1 MSVVC
6 INTNLSSFR
15 KLAKE
20 MNVSTQTLHDA
31 LSIWWNVKEQQTEPT
46 QEDLWA
52 IISPK
57 EVVVPN
63 QAVMEQCNVGNIANL
78 INLIKNVV
86 KDNKGVTVEKLQE
99 ELGIPITAEEL
110 QQAVP
115 TLITWKDSNNVVHIN
130 VGDPSFASRREMTT
144 RQGKQSILNIFGA
157 DLFSINEQINLTQAI
172 KGLSKNQNITPI
184 IELLQFLNKKMPTIT
199 IQLQD
204 KVIDSQGIERDG
216 LYNANTNTILISR
229 NPSKPVGQVLA
240 HEILHSLFLDKLN
253 TNPEIKQQLE
263 TIIAEA
269 KSVLG
274 ETDLYGLT
282 SVEEFL
288 SEIFTE
294 GKLIKALSNIEGI
307 NNKKASNAL
316 LNKIRDWFNKCLNLI
331 FKEKPSLLDNALY
344 YIEQLMSSNT
354 EYYTKEQFESV
365 QKTLYKR
372 ILTINSDRLSQDAS
386 WVSDQ
391 LQQLKEEFPDFITNS
406 NLDYFVV
413 KQGVY
418 YQIVDIRNKKHL
430 LQNRKTVNFNVIKQS
445 HVGEFASQQNESVI
459 EKPEI
464 TEPNI
469 PKTNI
474 QGEEVDQQITITH
487 IDKFIPEYGNIYK
500 VDVENLVNELTLLDE
515 LKLNSNINL
524 KDLILLPE
532 ITESN
537 IPLIAKLCASPYF
550 NKSKQGVKTI
560 ELTDEALQKVA
571 KKHSRILKY
580 KYDKETDKIT
590 ITVPKSFIVGYT
602 QEEIDM
608 YYNHEALMNIQGIS
622 PIKLKSFAKATMFQA
637 SDYVTRI
644 LEQDP
649 DVIEELNITEEEL
662 KKCTSRIDVLN
673 TISLGRILNH
683 IKEQFFDNHSGD
695 LIEVCQAISN
705 NWNAFTELGFL
716 ELMQLEKIALN
727 QREVFQ
733 ESNIALDI
741 FDTANEQEIQEIFGS
756 SVETWQIGFRQMSVF
771 SGLSQMI
778 KQRLHT
784 LMESKLDQDGD
795 LVPVLNELGMFTA
808 VDATMATA
816 SILKWTRYSTSLEQ
830 MIDKLKQHQKEALW
844 LQPLIQELEET
855 DDEQF
860 KASFFTN
867 FCKYFQPYVINF
879 VDKDGVAKSKAINE
893 NEYADTV
900 IQNLITAFKQN
911 RNNLFITS
919 KPEGIYKVGI
929 DKLYNAIN
937 ATTLQNIDIDK
948 VINWLQIGFNIP
960 FTGKKEALLT
970 LLQEGH
976 NWDNFKTHMLAIIK
990 NAQGAKKPKE
1000 YNPLNSSNLSD
1011 YKGILS
1017 VLEQVVPTNIES
1029 VSYSDGKLHYS
1040 YVIPSYLNILCGK
1053 ISGHLQ
1059 GLYTDAKDENERYQM
1074 FLQDEFGQYSWFKN
1088 RKTGKWLNN
1097 WLQRLATDSKARE
1110 TFKHI
1115 AVLTKD
1121 KISYVDKNSAQYA
1134 ASLIF
1139 QYFANGINSNK
1150 AYFRLAMMSNKPS
1163 EEYIQFFK
1171 TQVEE
1176 IPSILANTVFLQ
1188 ELERILGCKERANTI
1203 LNPNSPNYHPECG
1216 IKAFDKN
1223 GQTFQFL
1230 EYLSVFLDTKQY
1242 NQTYDTL
1249 LEDIKP
1255 IYQSLKLTLDK
1266 YFSGKPLTDEENLQM
1281 IKDVEKVIKYNM
1293 ELKLNNYMQSL
1304 IQNGLLV
1311 AENSKYKIT
1320 DPALQKMDIFQT
1332 SDQIE
1337 KYLKEYFYNDVFATM
1352 QILQLT
1358 VTDKAFYKDDDDL
1371 QKRLAQ
1377 LHAPVMRGY
1386 IQVKDFSTG
1395 ERVSDGTYRS
1405 IILKDDVIKADIL
1418 TNLHQARTLILS
1430 QITDPV
1436 IKQKTEMFLKDAI
1449 SAFEEVNFADAQ
1461 SFQTPTALRKKL
1473 HMFGKWTQEMED
1485 AYNRIM
1491 SGAPYGEVD
1500 VNVLWQPLKP
1510 FVYGMKQQ
1518 NSYSSMGTIRSG
1530 VQFKNSEYTLV
1541 LADAILRMANM
1552 PNKLQAIYDVL
1563 EATHH
1568 TKNADNTINMMER
1581 TTNGIDS
1588 CQFESTFKA
1597 GLTGIIDITDKGI
1610 SKYIQ
1615 KNSDKIEQIKQQ
1627 LLESNPWLANN
1638 EMLLDSYLKT
1648 EVVKHILQDAIY
1660 NASDKTESGYNTDY
1674 VQELSFDCYG
1684 LQQEV
1689 PSHFRHEQ
1697 QMGSQ
1702 MRALIIADTPNI
1714 NPVTGKDNYVVID
1727 GKRITVKDA
1736 KEKYMS
1742 AIVNNINL
1750 SRQEIEEELNLT
1762 SNNQQ
1767 LKDLALSR
1775 LLRKT
1780 ILEDG
1785 RYGADALWGVTINP
1799 ETGTFNR
1806 PLSDPT
1812 QLDMIEKMLNS
1823 IVKNRIHKQ
1832 KIAGGPCV
1840 QVTNFGTSDELH
1852 IRYKTVDIL
1861 NEDGSIKEI
1870 GKLLFTE
1877 QEFNALKG
1885 LKRVNRENAEKVI
1898 SQRVARH
1905 LDEYVWDNTIT
1916 TYKQYVEKYQ
1926 NSPAYYE
1933 CYAPIYA
1940 EWLRDKQFLD
1950 KNGNINVDK
1959 VVEAN
1964 PKALQMIGY
1973 RIPTEAKYSM
1983 CPIKI
1988 VGFLPVTAGEG
1999 IMLPKELTTLS
2010 GSDFDVDKM
2019 YIMRYDFDV
2028 RHENGK
2034 LVLKT
2039 PNSQKTKN
2047 DNYLIDTAFGFLTNP
2062 LTEQEQFT
2070 PGGFEDVKRYAY
2082 LIAAYQTS
2090 QKSWDE
2096 LQQLDTDSL
2105 KKLAK
2110 TNENLIYPQTQIA
2123 YHKQN
2128 MVAAKLIGVFAVANV
2143 SHAFMALGEGAA
2155 EINCKFYD
2163 KVITINNHQFGYVGI
2178 NKKGKPEVMRSFNID
2193 PIYGYSG
2200 ERVSRILAQ
2209 LLAASV
2215 DAVKDP
2221 VLNLLNINL
2230 KSVNLAVTLARMG
2243 FDIQTISLFMNQP
2256 SIKNV
2261 IEQAILNDSDLSVEI
2276 EKEINRLQN
2285 ITSPN
2290 DFKIAQSQEGVIF
2303 DNEDWLQSLKNED
2316 DLTAV
2321 KNLTLAAQ
2329 LLNYSRVFSAITG
2342 VTKQNSISSAVG
2354 PTNLDNIDARIAAQ
2368 KLDNYLEKER
2378 ISPKTYSLAWNAISS
2393 ALYYTQHALV
2403 NSLINGQTFITATNN
2418 FIDKYIELLNTVTN
2432 DKLTDKLK
2440 QKFITAYTGSAIVPN
2455 WNQIEF
2461 ISSNPEYSNN
2471 PLKAMVLN
2479 YPAEFINKKSI
2490 EYLKQH
2496 PENKVVKMLMEMS
2509 NVENLDINLPLD
2521 NPSLMDE
2528 LQVHCTEIMTNN
2540 PQLAKE
2546 LILYTYARGGWGF
2559 NVKFPLSKLF
2569 TTEVLKEVDGY
2580 FDQLRDVSEV
2590 SVSNDFMMQFKL
2602 NNHISDVKIYLTS
2615 GIKSTVTYIDDMGR
2629 EKYTLHYAGEQIPL
2643 EYDKIYQIVTDTETY
2658 LIRLNNEHE
2667 KRTEQYATG
2676 VVKDIEYKQI
2686 PAIVEEIFFL
2696 GDGNDVFEYGEYV
2709 DPTQPI
2715 KQSKSIE
2722 NTETKQDSTSKPVST
2737 VENSFSTNPMFDNAI
2752 TALQSLLSEN
2762 VNEILNSAQVLN
2774 SLSAEQIEQMQSM
2787 ISNPIERQPTLSL
2800 AIQILNAFVEY
2811 KIPLSKQILKE
2822 FQIKKDLLNLC

>member
-6 INTNLSSFR
+6 INTKLSSFR
-15 KLAKE
+15 NLAKE

-31 LSIWWNVKEQQTEPT
+31 LSIWWNVKEQKTEPT
-46 QEDLWA
+46 QEDLWT

-63 QAVMEQCNVGNIANL
+63 QAVMEQCKVGNIANL
-78 INLIKNVV
+78 INMIKNVV
-86 KDNKGVTVEKLQE
+86 GDSQGVTIEKLQE
-99 ELGIPITAEEL
+99 EFGTPITIEEL

-115 TLITWKDSNNVVHIN
+115 TLITWKDGNNITHIN
-130 VGDPSFASRREMTT
+130 VGNPKIIQKPNVTYYNKTKEIFDIIEKIDWVEIIDHKQPIEHGFVYKEHERYYITLGDIYKNDVNFY
-144 RQGKQSILNIFGA
+144 GKEL
-157 DLFSINEQINLTQAI
+157 ER
-172 KGLSKNQNITPI
+172 NITP
-184 IELLQFLNKKMPTIT
+184 LLQ
-199 IQLQD
+199 
-204 KVIDSQGIERDG
+204 
-216 LYNANTNTILISR
+216 
-229 NPSKPVGQVLA
+229 A
-240 HEILHSLFLDKLN
+240 HVDNS
-253 TNPEIKQQLE
+253 
-263 TIIAEA
+263 
-269 KSVLG
+269 
-274 ETDLYGLT
+274 
-282 SVEEFL
+282 
-288 SEIFTE
+288 
-294 GKLIKALSNIEGI
+294 LIKAG
-307 NNKKASNAL
+307 
-316 LNKIRDWFNKCLNLI
+316 LN
-331 FKEKPSLLDNALY
+331 P
-344 YIEQLMSSNT
+344 
-354 EYYTKEQFESV
+354 
-365 QKTLYKR
+365 
-372 ILTINSDRLSQDAS
+372 
-386 WVSDQ
+386 
-391 LQQLKEEFPDFITNS
+391 
-406 NLDYFVV
+406 
-413 KQGVY
+413 
-418 YQIVDIRNKKHL
+418 
-430 LQNRKTVNFNVIKQS
+430 NVIKI
-445 HVGEFASQQNESVI
+445 HITETGEVELQLADKISKNKKQLISTKSIETVLSFLEAKIPGLTHKVLAKDSIILKRLHIDPSANAFFHNGVVYLIEERFNEDIAIEECLHPLVNAIALQNTELYEQLVKIAKTDFPTLYEEIKRSYKKEDVDKELVTQALSRYTRTEFEQQKGNRTQWQQLVDKFYNFIKDLFGIINIKNIKPTTTFKELAQIILSEDGYFNI
-459 EKPEI
+459 DLSGTEYNLNSNKPEA
-464 TEPNI
+464 TTTV
-469 PKTNI
+469 PKTTNT
-474 QGEEVDQQITITH
+474 GEEIESQIKI
-487 IDKFIPEYGNIYK
+487 IPINKSIPEYGTIYK
-500 VDVENLVNELTLLDE
+500 VSVENLVNELTLLDE
-515 LKLNSNINL
+515 LKLDGNINL

-532 ITESN
+532 ITEKN

-550 NKSKQGVKTI
+550 NKSKQGVETI
-560 ELTDEALQKVA
+560 ELTDESLQKTA

-580 KYDKETDKIT
+580 KYDKETDKVT
-590 ITVPKSFIVGYT
+590 IIVPKSFIVGYT

-644 LEQDP
+644 LEQYP
-649 DVIEELNITEEEL
+649 DVIDELNLTEEEL

-673 TISLGRILNH
+673 TIGLGRILNH
-683 IKEQFFDNHSGD
+683 IKDQFFDNHSGD
-695 LIEVCQAISN
+695 LIDVCQEISN

-727 QREVFQ
+727 QKEVFQ

-741 FDTANEQEIQEIFGS
+741 FDTADEQEIQEIFGS
-756 SVETWQIGFRQMSVF
+756 SVETWQVGFRQMSVF

-778 KQRLHT
+778 KQRLHS
-784 LMESKLDQDGD
+784 LIQSKLDEDGD
-795 LVPVLNELGMFTA
+795 LVPVLNELGMFEA

-816 SILKWTRYSTSLEQ
+816 SILKWTRYSTSLDQ
-830 MIDKLKQHQKEALW
+830 MIAKLKQHQNEALW
-844 LQPLIQELEET
+844 LKPLIQDLEET

-900 IQNLITAFKQN
+900 LQNLTIAFEQN

-919 KPEGIYKVGI
+919 KPEGIYTAGI

-937 ATTLQNIDIDK
+937 ATTLQNLDIDK
-948 VINWLQIGFNIP
+948 VVNWLQIGFNIL
-960 FTGKKEALLT
+960 FTGEKEALLT

-976 NWDNFKTHMLAIIK
+976 NWDNFKTHMLSILK
-990 NAQGAKKPKE
+990 NAQGTKKPKE

-1017 VLEQVVPTNIES
+1017 ILEQVVPTNIES

-1074 FLQDEFGQYSWFKN
+1074 FLQDEFGQYGWFKN
-1088 RKTGKWLNN
+1088 RKTGKWLNH

-1110 TFKHI
+1110 AFKHI

-1150 AYFRLAMMSNKPS
+1150 AYFRLPMMSNKPS

-1171 TQVEE
+1171 TQIEE

-1188 ELERILGCKERANTI
+1188 ELERILGCRERANTI

-1242 NQTYDTL
+1242 KQVYDTL
-1249 LEDIKP
+1249 TEEIQP
-1255 IYQSLKLTLDK
+1255 VYTSLKTTLDK
-1266 YFSGKPLTDEENLQM
+1266 YFSGKQLTDDETLQM
-1281 IKDVEKVIKYNM
+1281 IKDVEKIIKYNM
-1293 ELKLNNYMQSL
+1293 DIKFNNYLQSL
-1304 IQNGLLV
+1304 VQTGLLEFV
-1311 AENSKYKIT
+1311 NGKYRIT
-1320 DPALQKMDIFQT
+1320 DPALQRMDIFQT

-1386 IQVKDFSTG
+1386 VQVKDFST
-1395 ERVSDGTYRS
+1395 EESVSDGTYRS
-1405 IILKDDVIKADIL
+1405 IILKDDVIKSDIL
-1418 TNLHQARTLILS
+1418 TNLHQARKLILS
-1430 QITDPV
+1430 QISDPV

-1485 AYNRIM
+1485 AYNKIM
-1491 SGAPYGEVD
+1491 SGAPYGEAD

-1568 TKNADNTINMMER
+1568 TKNADNTINMQER

-1597 GLTGIIDITDKGI
+1597 GLTGIIDITEKGI
-1610 SKYIQ
+1610 ATYMS
-1615 KNSDKIEQIKQQ
+1615 KNSDTITEIKKQ
-1627 LLESNPWLANN
+1627 LLELNPWLANN

-1648 EVVKHILQDAIY
+1648 EVVKHILQDTIY
-1660 NASDKTESGYNTDY
+1660 NASDKTQSGYNTDY
-1674 VQELSFDCYG
+1674 VQELPFDCYG

-1714 NPVTGKDNYVVID
+1714 NHVTGKDNYVVID
-1727 GKRITVKDA
+1727 GQRIIVKDA

-1823 IVKNRIHKQ
+1823 IIKNRIHKQ

-1852 IRYKTVDIL
+1852 IRYKAADTF
-1861 NEDGSIKEI
+1861 NEDGSIKEA
-1870 GKLLFTE
+1870 GKILFTE
-1877 QEFNALKG
+1877 QEFNVLKG
-1885 LKRVNRENAEKVI
+1885 LKRINRENAEKVI

-1905 LDEYVWDNTIT
+1905 LDDYVWDDTIS
-1916 TYKQYVEKYQ
+1916 TYEQYVQKYQ
-1926 NSPAYYE
+1926 SSTAYYE

-1950 KNGNINVDK
+1950 KNGNINIDK
-1959 VVEAN
+1959 IAEAN

-1999 IMLPKELTTLS
+1999 VMLPKELTTLS
-2010 GSDFDVDKM
+2010 GSDK
-2019 YIMRYDFDV
+2019 I
-2028 RHENGK
+2028 RHC
-2034 LVLKT
+2034 
-2039 PNSQKTKN
+2039 
-2047 DNYLIDTAFGFLTNP
+2047 F
-2062 LTEQEQFT
+2062 
-2070 PGGFEDVKRYAY
+2070 
-2082 LIAAYQTS
+2082 
-2090 QKSWDE
+2090 
-2096 LQQLDTDSL
+2096 
-2105 KKLAK
+2105 
-2110 TNENLIYPQTQIA
+2110 
-2123 YHKQN
+2123 YH
-2128 MVAAKLIGVFAVANV
+2128 
-2143 SHAFMALGEGAA
+2143 
-2155 EINCKFYD
+2155 Y
-2163 KVITINNHQFGYVGI
+2163 
-2178 NKKGKPEVMRSFNID
+2178 NI
-2193 PIYGYSG
+2193 
-2200 ERVSRILAQ
+2200 
-2209 LLAASV
+2209 
-2215 DAVKDP
+2215 
-2221 VLNLLNINL
+2221 
-2230 KSVNLAVTLARMG
+2230 
-2243 FDIQTISLFMNQP
+2243 
-2256 SIKNV
+2256 
-2261 IEQAILNDSDLSVEI
+2261 
-2276 EKEINRLQN
+2276 
-2285 ITSPN
+2285 
-2290 DFKIAQSQEGVIF
+2290 
-2303 DNEDWLQSLKNED
+2303 
-2316 DLTAV
+2316 
-2321 KNLTLAAQ
+2321 
-2329 LLNYSRVFSAITG
+2329 
-2342 VTKQNSISSAVG
+2342 
-2354 PTNLDNIDARIAAQ
+2354 
-2368 KLDNYLEKER
+2368 
-2378 ISPKTYSLAWNAISS
+2378 
-2393 ALYYTQHALV
+2393 
-2403 NSLINGQTFITATNN
+2403 
-2418 FIDKYIELLNTVTN
+2418 
-2432 DKLTDKLK
+2432 
-2440 QKFITAYTGSAIVPN
+2440 
-2455 WNQIEF
+2455 
-2461 ISSNPEYSNN
+2461 
-2471 PLKAMVLN
+2471 
-2479 YPAEFINKKSI
+2479 KKS
-2490 EYLKQH
+2490 H
-2496 PENKVVKMLMEMS
+2496 
-2509 NVENLDINLPLD
+2509 
-2521 NPSLMDE
+2521 
-2528 LQVHCTEIMTNN
+2528 
-2540 PQLAKE
+2540 
-2546 LILYTYARGGWGF
+2546 
-2559 NVKFPLSKLF
+2559 
-2569 TTEVLKEVDGY
+2569 
-2580 FDQLRDVSEV
+2580 
-2590 SVSNDFMMQFKL
+2590 
-2602 NNHISDVKIYLTS
+2602 
-2615 GIKSTVTYIDDMGR
+2615 
-2629 EKYTLHYAGEQIPL
+2629 
-2643 EYDKIYQIVTDTETY
+2643 
-2658 LIRLNNEHE
+2658 
-2667 KRTEQYATG
+2667 
-2676 VVKDIEYKQI
+2676 
-2686 PAIVEEIFFL
+2686 
-2696 GDGNDVFEYGEYV
+2696 
-2709 DPTQPI
+2709 
-2715 KQSKSIE
+2715 
-2722 NTETKQDSTSKPVST
+2722 
-2737 VENSFSTNPMFDNAI
+2737 
-2752 TALQSLLSEN
+2752 
-2762 VNEILNSAQVLN
+2762 
-2774 SLSAEQIEQMQSM
+2774 
-2787 ISNPIERQPTLSL
+2787 
-2800 AIQILNAFVEY
+2800 
-2811 KIPLSKQILKE
+2811 
-2822 FQIKKDLLNLC
+2822 

>member
-15 KLAKE
+15 KLAQE

-31 LSIWWNVKEQQTEPT
+31 LSIWWNIKEQTKEPT

-57 EVVVPN
+57 EVIVPN
-63 QAVMEQCNVGNIANL
+63 QAVMEQCKVGNIANL

-86 KDNKGVTVEKLQE
+86 KDSKGVTIEKLQE
-99 ELGIPITAEEL
+99 ELGIPITVEEL
-110 QQAVP
+110 QQAIP
-115 TLITWKDSNNVVHIN
+115 TLITWKDGNNIVHIN
-130 VGDPSFASRREMTT
+130 VGDPVSN
-144 RQGKQSILNIFGA
+144 NIYYNKTKELFDIIKKINWSEVLGNGQIEEHGLVYKEHDKYYITLGEQFKLDVNFFGNK
-157 DLFSINEQINLTQAI
+157 LE
-172 KGLSKNQNITPI
+172 KNITPRLQAYI
-184 IELLQFLNKKMPTIT
+184 NFKLIEAGLNPNVVKISITNTGEVELQTADAIYKNQKQLISTKSIETVLSFLEAKIPGLTH
-199 IQLQD
+199 
-204 KVIDSQGIERDG
+204 KVIKNNSP
-216 LYNANTNTILISR
+216 ILRKLNI
-229 NPSKPVGQVLA
+229 NPSANAFFNDGIVYLIEGKFNEDIAIEECLHPLVNAVALDNQELFKQLVETAKTEFPTLYEEIKMSYEKESVDKELVTQALSRYTRKEFEEQKGERTKWEQLVDKFYSFIKDLFGVIRIKNIKPTTTFKELSQIILSEDGYFNINLSGREYNKVLTQSGDIS
-240 HEILHSLFLDKLN
+240 EVRTDDILN
-253 TNPEIKQQLE
+253 TTNV
-263 TIIAEA
+263 TI
-269 KSVLG
+269 
-274 ETDLYGLT
+274 D
-282 SVEEFL
+282 
-288 SEIFTE
+288 
-294 GKLIKALSNIEGI
+294 
-307 NNKKASNAL
+307 
-316 LNKIRDWFNKCLNLI
+316 
-331 FKEKPSLLDNALY
+331 
-344 YIEQLMSSNT
+344 
-354 EYYTKEQFESV
+354 
-365 QKTLYKR
+365 
-372 ILTINSDRLSQDAS
+372 
-386 WVSDQ
+386 
-391 LQQLKEEFPDFITNS
+391 
-406 NLDYFVV
+406 
-413 KQGVY
+413 
-418 YQIVDIRNKKHL
+418 
-430 LQNRKTVNFNVIKQS
+430 
-445 HVGEFASQQNESVI
+445 

-474 QGEEVDQQITITH
+474 QGEEVDQQITITPVG
-487 IDKFIPEYGNIYK
+487 KFIPEYGNVYR
-500 VDVENLVNELTLLDE
+500 VNVENLINELTVLDE
-515 LKLNSNINL
+515 LKLDGTINL
-524 KDLILLPE
+524 KDLILLPD
-532 ITESN
+532 ITEQN

-550 NKSKQGVKTI
+550 NKSKQGVETI
-560 ELTDEALQKVA
+560 ELTDEALQKAA
-571 KKHSRILKY
+571 KRHSKILKY
-580 KYDKETDKIT
+580 KKDKETGKVT

-608 YYNHEALMNIQGIS
+608 YYNHEALMNISSIS

-649 DVIEELNITEEEL
+649 DVIDELNLTEEEL

-673 TISLGRILNH
+673 TIGLGRILNH

-695 LIEVCQAISN
+695 LIDACQEISN
-705 NWNAFTELGFL
+705 NWNAFVELGFL

-727 QREVFQ
+727 QQEVFQ

-741 FDTANEQEIQEIFGS
+741 FDTADEQEIQEIFGS
-756 SVETWQIGFRQMSVF
+756 SVETWQVGFRQMSVF

-778 KQRLHT
+778 KQRLHS
-784 LMESKLDQDGD
+784 LIQSKLDEDGD
-795 LVPVLNELGMFTA
+795 LVPVLNELGMFEA

-816 SILKWTRYSTSLEQ
+816 SILKWTRYSTSLDQ
-830 MIDKLKQHQKEALW
+830 MIEKLKQHQNEALW
-844 LQPLIQELEET
+844 LKPLIQDLEET

-867 FCKYFQPYVINF
+867 FCKYFQSYVINF

-900 IQNLITAFKQN
+900 IQNLTIAFEQN
-911 RNNLFITS
+911 RSNLFITS
-919 KPEGIYKVGI
+919 KPEGIYTAGI

-937 ATTLQNIDIDK
+937 ATTLQTLDIDK
-948 VINWLQIGFNIP
+948 VVNWLQIGFNIP
-960 FTGKKEALLT
+960 FTGEKETLLT
-970 LLQEGH
+970 LLNEGH
-976 NWDNFKTHMLAIIK
+976 NWDNFKTHMLSILK
-990 NAQGAKKPKE
+990 NAQSAKKPKE

-1017 VLEQVVPTNIES
+1017 ILEQVVPTNIES

-1059 GLYTDAKDENERYQM
+1059 GLYTDAQNENERYQK
-1074 FLQDEFGQYSWFKN
+1074 FLQDEFGQYAWFKN
-1088 RKTGKWLNN
+1088 RKTGKWLNH

-1150 AYFRLAMMSNKPS
+1150 AYFRLPMMSNKPS

-1230 EYLSVFLDTKQY
+1230 EYLSVFLDSKQY
-1242 NQTYDTL
+1242 KQVYDTL
-1249 LEDIKP
+1249 SEDIKP
-1255 IYQSLKLTLDK
+1255 IYDSLKTSLDR
-1266 YFSGKPLTDEENLQM
+1266 YFSGKQLTDDETLQM

-1293 ELKLNNYMQSL
+1293 DIKLNNYMQSL
-1304 IQNGLLV
+1304 VQTGLLV
-1311 AENSKYKIT
+1311 VDNGKYRIT

-1386 IQVKDFSTG
+1386 VQVKDFSTG
-1395 ERVSDGTYRS
+1395 ESVSDGTYRS
-1405 IILKDDVIKADIL
+1405 IILKDDVIKSDIL
-1418 TNLHQARTLILS
+1418 TNLHQARKLILS
-1430 QITDPV
+1430 QISDPV

-1485 AYNRIM
+1485 AYNKIM
-1491 SGAPYGEVD
+1491 SGEPYGEAD

-1530 VQFKNSEYTLV
+1530 VQFKNSEYTLI

-1568 TKNADNTINMMER
+1568 TKNADNTINMQER

-1597 GLTGIIDITDKGI
+1597 GLTGIIDITEKGI
-1610 SKYIQ
+1610 AKYI
-1615 KNSDKIEQIKQQ
+1615 DKKSEKVEEIKKQ
-1627 LLESNPWLANN
+1627 LLASNPWLANN

-1648 EVVKHILQDAIY
+1648 EIVKHILQDAIY
-1660 NASDKTESGYNTDY
+1660 NASDKTQSGYNKDY
-1674 VQELSFDCYG
+1674 VQELPFDCYG

-1702 MRALIIADTPNI
+1702 MRALIIADTPNL
-1714 NPVTGKDNYVVID
+1714 NPVTGEENYVVID
-1727 GKRITVKDA
+1727 GKRIFVEEA
-1736 KEKYMS
+1736 KTKYM
-1742 AIVNNINL
+1742 ATIVNNINI

-1762 SNNQQ
+1762 SKNQQ

-1852 IRYKTVDIL
+1852 IRYKTADTF
-1861 NEDGSIKEI
+1861 NEDGSIAEA

-1885 LKRVNRENAEKVI
+1885 LTRINRENAEKVI

-1905 LDEYVWDNTIT
+1905 LDDYVWDDKIQ
-1916 TYKQYVEKYQ
+1916 TYKQYVETFQ
-1926 NSPAYYE
+1926 HSPAYYE

-1940 EWLRDKQFLD
+1940 DWLRDKQFLD
-1950 KNGNINVDK
+1950 KNGNINIDK
-1959 VVEAN
+1959 VAQAN

-2010 GSDFDVDKM
+2010 GSDKM
-2019 YIMRYDFDV
+2019 
-2028 RHENGK
+2028 RHCFYHYNI
-2034 LVLKT
+2034 
-2039 PNSQKTKN
+2039 KN
-2047 DNYLIDTAFGFLTNP
+2047 
-2062 LTEQEQFT
+2062 
-2070 PGGFEDVKRYAY
+2070 
-2082 LIAAYQTS
+2082 
-2090 QKSWDE
+2090 
-2096 LQQLDTDSL
+2096 
-2105 KKLAK
+2105 
-2110 TNENLIYPQTQIA
+2110 
-2123 YHKQN
+2123 H
-2128 MVAAKLIGVFAVANV
+2128 
-2143 SHAFMALGEGAA
+2143 
-2155 EINCKFYD
+2155 INC
-2163 KVITINNHQFGYVGI
+2163 
-2178 NKKGKPEVMRSFNID
+2178 
-2193 PIYGYSG
+2193 
-2200 ERVSRILAQ
+2200 
-2209 LLAASV
+2209 
-2215 DAVKDP
+2215 
-2221 VLNLLNINL
+2221 
-2230 KSVNLAVTLARMG
+2230 
-2243 FDIQTISLFMNQP
+2243 
-2256 SIKNV
+2256 
-2261 IEQAILNDSDLSVEI
+2261 
-2276 EKEINRLQN
+2276 
-2285 ITSPN
+2285 
-2290 DFKIAQSQEGVIF
+2290 
-2303 DNEDWLQSLKNED
+2303 W
-2316 DLTAV
+2316 
-2321 KNLTLAAQ
+2321 
-2329 LLNYSRVFSAITG
+2329 
-2342 VTKQNSISSAVG
+2342 
-2354 PTNLDNIDARIAAQ
+2354 
-2368 KLDNYLEKER
+2368 KL
-2378 ISPKTYSLAWNAISS
+2378 
-2393 ALYYTQHALV
+2393 
-2403 NSLINGQTFITATNN
+2403 
-2418 FIDKYIELLNTVTN
+2418 
-2432 DKLTDKLK
+2432 
-2440 QKFITAYTGSAIVPN
+2440 
-2455 WNQIEF
+2455 
-2461 ISSNPEYSNN
+2461 
-2471 PLKAMVLN
+2471 
-2479 YPAEFINKKSI
+2479 
-2490 EYLKQH
+2490 
-2496 PENKVVKMLMEMS
+2496 
-2509 NVENLDINLPLD
+2509 
-2521 NPSLMDE
+2521 
-2528 LQVHCTEIMTNN
+2528 
-2540 PQLAKE
+2540 
-2546 LILYTYARGGWGF
+2546 
-2559 NVKFPLSKLF
+2559 
-2569 TTEVLKEVDGY
+2569 
-2580 FDQLRDVSEV
+2580 
-2590 SVSNDFMMQFKL
+2590 
-2602 NNHISDVKIYLTS
+2602 
-2615 GIKSTVTYIDDMGR
+2615 
-2629 EKYTLHYAGEQIPL
+2629 
-2643 EYDKIYQIVTDTETY
+2643 
-2658 LIRLNNEHE
+2658 
-2667 KRTEQYATG
+2667 
-2676 VVKDIEYKQI
+2676 
-2686 PAIVEEIFFL
+2686 
-2696 GDGNDVFEYGEYV
+2696 
-2709 DPTQPI
+2709 
-2715 KQSKSIE
+2715 
-2722 NTETKQDSTSKPVST
+2722 
-2737 VENSFSTNPMFDNAI
+2737 
-2752 TALQSLLSEN
+2752 
-2762 VNEILNSAQVLN
+2762 
-2774 SLSAEQIEQMQSM
+2774 
-2787 ISNPIERQPTLSL
+2787 
-2800 AIQILNAFVEY
+2800 
-2811 KIPLSKQILKE
+2811 
-2822 FQIKKDLLNLC
+2822 

>member
-15 KLAKE
+15 KLAQE

-31 LSIWWNVKEQQTEPT
+31 LSIWWNIKEQTKEPT

-57 EVVVPN
+57 EVIVPN
-63 QAVMEQCNVGNIANL
+63 QAIMEQCELGDISNL
-78 INLIKNVV
+78 IHIIRNIIGDSKS
-86 KDNKGVTVEKLQE
+86 VTIEKLQE
-99 ELGIPITAEEL
+99 ELAVPITVEEL
-110 QQAVP
+110 QQAIP
-115 TLITWKDSNNVVHIN
+115 TLITWKDGNNVVHIN
-130 VGDPSFASRREMTT
+130 VGDPILASRRETT
-144 RQGKQSILNIFGA
+144 IRQGKQSVSNIFGV
-157 DLFSINEQINLTQAI
+157 DLFSINEQINLSQAI

-184 IELLQFLNKKMPTIT
+184 VELLKFLNKKIPNIT

-204 KVIDSQGIERDG
+204 KVVDSQGIERDG

-229 NPSKPVGQVLA
+229 NTSKPAGQVLV
-240 HEILHSLFLDKLN
+240 HEILHPLFLDKLN

-263 TIIAEA
+263 DIITEA
-269 KSVLG
+269 KRVLG
-274 ETDLYGLT
+274 NTELYGLT

-294 GKLIKALSNIEGI
+294 GKLIKTLSNIEGI
-307 NNKKASNAL
+307 NDKKASSTL
-316 LNKIRDWFNKCLNLI
+316 LNKIREWFNKCLNLI

-344 YIEQLMSSNT
+344 YIEQLIASNT
-354 EYYTKEQFESV
+354 EYYTQEQFEQIQSNL
-365 QKTLYKR
+365 QKR
-372 ILTINSDRLSQDAS
+372 IININSDRLSQDAS
-386 WVSDQ
+386 WISYQ
-391 LQQLKEEFPDFITNS
+391 LQMLKEEFPNFITDS
-406 NLDYFVV
+406 NLDYFIVQ
-413 KQGVY
+413 QGKY
-418 YQIVDIRNKKHL
+418 YQIVDVRNKKYL
-430 LQNRKTVNFNVIKQS
+430 FSNRKTVNSNVIKQL

-474 QGEEVDQQITITH
+474 QGEEIDQQITITPVG
-487 IDKFIPEYGNIYK
+487 KFIPGYGNIYR
-500 VDVENLVNELTLLDE
+500 VNVENLINELTLLDE
-515 LKLNSNINL
+515 LKLDGTINL
-524 KDLILLPE
+524 KDLILLPD
-532 ITESN
+532 ITEKN

-550 NKSKQGVKTI
+550 NKSKQGVETI
-560 ELTDEALQKVA
+560 ELTDEALQKAA
-571 KKHSRILKY
+571 KRHSKVLKY
-580 KYDKETDKIT
+580 KKDKETGKVT

-608 YYNHEALMNIQGIS
+608 YYNHEALMNISSIS

-649 DVIEELNITEEEL
+649 DVINELNLTEDEL
-662 KKCTSRIDVLN
+662 KKCTSRIDILN
-673 TISLGRILNH
+673 TIGLGRILNH

-695 LIEVCQAISN
+695 LIDACKEISN
-705 NWNAFTELGFL
+705 NWNAFVELGFL

-727 QREVFQ
+727 QQEVFQ

-741 FDTANEQEIQEIFGS
+741 FDTADEQEIQEIFGS
-756 SVETWQIGFRQMSVF
+756 SVETWQVGFRQMSVF

-778 KQRLHT
+778 KQRLHS
-784 LMESKLDQDGD
+784 LIQSKLDEDGD
-795 LVPVLNELGMFTA
+795 LVPVLNELGMFEA

-816 SILKWTRYSTSLEQ
+816 SILKWTRYSTSLDQ
-830 MIDKLKQHQKEALW
+830 MIEKLKQHQNEALW
-844 LQPLIQELEET
+844 LKPLIQDLEET

-867 FCKYFQPYVINF
+867 FCKYFQSYVINF

-900 IQNLITAFKQN
+900 IQNLTIAFEQN
-911 RNNLFITS
+911 RSNLFITS
-919 KPEGIYKVGI
+919 KPEGIYTAGI
-929 DKLYNAIN
+929 DQLYNAIN
-937 ATTLQNIDIDK
+937 ATTLQTLDIDK
-948 VINWLQIGFNIP
+948 VVNWLQIGFNIP
-960 FTGKKEALLT
+960 FTGEKQALLT
-970 LLQEGH
+970 LLKEGR
-976 NWDNFKTHMLAIIK
+976 NWDNFKTHALSILK

-1000 YNPLNSSNLSD
+1000 YNPLNNSNLSD

-1017 VLEQVVPTNIES
+1017 ILEQVVPTNIES

-1053 ISGHLQ
+1053 LGGHLQ
-1059 GLYTDAKDENERYQM
+1059 GLYTDAKNENERYQM
-1074 FLQDEFGQYSWFKN
+1074 FLQDEFGQYGWFKN
-1088 RKTGKWLNN
+1088 RKTGKWLNH

-1150 AYFRLAMMSNKPS
+1150 AYFRLPMMSNKPS

-1230 EYLSVFLDTKQY
+1230 EYLSVFLDSKQY
-1242 NQTYDTL
+1242 KQTYGTL
-1249 LEDIKP
+1249 SEDIKP
-1255 IYQSLKLTLDK
+1255 IYDSLKASLDR
-1266 YFSGKPLTDEENLQM
+1266 YFSGKQLTDNETLQM

-1293 ELKLNNYMQSL
+1293 DIKLNNYMQSL
-1304 IQNGLLV
+1304 VQTGLLV
-1311 AENSKYKIT
+1311 VDNGKYRIT
-1320 DPALQKMDIFQT
+1320 DPALQRMDIFQT

-1386 IQVKDFSTG
+1386 VQVKDFSTG
-1395 ERVSDGTYRS
+1395 ESVSDGTYRS
-1405 IILKDDVIKADIL
+1405 IILKDDVIKSDIL
-1418 TNLHQARTLILS
+1418 TNLHQARKLILS
-1430 QITDPV
+1430 QISDPV

-1485 AYNRIM
+1485 AYNKIM
-1491 SGAPYGEVD
+1491 SGAPYGEAD

-1530 VQFKNSEYTLV
+1530 VQFKNSEYTLI

-1568 TKNADNTINMMER
+1568 TKNADNTINMQER

-1597 GLTGIIDITDKGI
+1597 GLTGIIDITEEGVA
-1610 SKYIQ
+1610 KYIN
-1615 KNSDKIEQIKQQ
+1615 KNSDKVKEIKNQ
-1627 LLESNPWLANN
+1627 LLELNPWLANN

-1660 NASDKTESGYNTDY
+1660 NASDKTQSGYNTDY
-1674 VQELSFDCYG
+1674 VQELPFDCYG

-1702 MRALIIADTPNI
+1702 MRALIIADTPNL
-1714 NPVTGKDNYVVID
+1714 NPVTGEENYVVID
-1727 GKRITVKDA
+1727 GKRISVEEA
-1736 KEKYMS
+1736 KTKYMS
-1742 AIVNNINL
+1742 AIVNNINI
-1750 SRQEIEEELNLT
+1750 SRQEIEDELNLT
-1762 SNNQQ
+1762 SKNQQ

-1852 IRYKTVDIL
+1852 IRYKTADTF
-1861 NEDGSIKEI
+1861 NEDGSIAET

-1885 LKRVNRENAEKVI
+1885 LKKINRENAEKVI

-1905 LDEYVWDNTIT
+1905 LDDYVWDDKIQ
-1916 TYKQYVEKYQ
+1916 TYTQYVETFQ
-1926 NSPAYYE
+1926 HSPAYYE

-1940 EWLRDKQFLD
+1940 DWLRDKQFLD

-1959 VVEAN
+1959 VAEAN

-2034 LVLKT
+2034 LVLKN
-2039 PNSQKTKN
+2039 PSSQKAQN

-2082 LIAAYQTS
+2082 LIAAYQNS
-2090 QKSWDE
+2090 NKPWNE
-2096 LQQLDTDSL
+2096 LQSMKTEDL

-2110 TNENLIYPQTQIA
+2110 TNENLIYPQTQVA

-2143 SHAFMALGEGAA
+2143 SHAFIALGEGKA

-2163 KVITINNHQFGYVGI
+2163 KVVAINNHQFGYVGV
-2178 NKKGKPEVMRSFNID
+2178 NKKGKPEVMGSFNID
-2193 PIYGYSG
+2193 AIYGYSG
-2200 ERVSRILAQ
+2200 ERISRILAQ
-2209 LLAASV
+2209 FLAASV

-2230 KSVNLAVTLARMG
+2230 KSVNLAVTLARIG

-2256 SIKNV
+2256 SIKRV
-2261 IEQAILNDSDLSVEI
+2261 IDTAILNDSDLSLEI
-2276 EKEINRLQN
+2276 EKELNRLQN

-2290 DFKIAQSQEGVIF
+2290 DFKIAQSQEGMIF
-2303 DNEDWLQSLKNED
+2303 DNEDWLTSLKNED

-2354 PTNLDNIDARIAAQ
+2354 PTNLDNIDARIAAE
-2368 KLDNYLEKER
+2368 KLARCLVKER
-2378 ISPKTYSLAWNAISS
+2378 ISQETYDLAWNAISS
-2393 ALYYTQHALV
+2393 ALYYTQHGLV
-2403 NSLINGQTFITATNN
+2403 DSLINSQTFITATNG
-2418 FIDKYIELLNTVTN
+2418 FIANYIHLVNTVSS

-2461 ISSNPEYSNN
+2461 ITQNEEYVNN
-2471 PLKAMVLN
+2471 PLKAMIIN
-2479 YPAEFINKKSI
+2479 YPAEFVNKKGV
-2490 EYLKQH
+2490 EYLKEH
-2496 PENKVVKMLMEMS
+2496 PENQVIKMLMEMS
-2509 NVENLDINLPLD
+2509 NVEKLDIKLPLD
-2521 NPSLMDE
+2521 NPTLMDE
-2528 LQVHCTEIMTNN
+2528 LQVHFAEIMKND

-2546 LILYTYARGGWGF
+2546 LILYTYARSGWGF

-2569 TTEVLKEVDGY
+2569 TTEVLQEVDGY

-2590 SVSNDFMMQFKL
+2590 NVSDDFIIQFKL
-2602 NNHISDVKIYLTS
+2602 NNHIVDDTIHLNTGITASVQFEIYKNRPHWYLSTGVDNIEIYPNEIYKIITDLEQYLICIDIS
-2615 GIKSTVTYIDDMGR
+2615 NGFYRKST
-2629 EKYTLHYAGEQIPL
+2629 
-2643 EYDKIYQIVTDTETY
+2643 
-2658 LIRLNNEHE
+2658 
-2667 KRTEQYATG
+2667 G
-2676 VVKDIEYKQI
+2676 VIKDIKYDAGGTIQEL
-2686 PAIVEEIFFL
+2686 FFL
-2696 GDGNDVFEYGEYV
+2696 GDGNDIFEYGEYV
-2709 DPTQPI
+2709 DLTKPI
-2715 KQSKSIE
+2715 KQNILVE
-2722 NTETKQDSTSKPVST
+2722 NTETKQGTISKPT
-2737 VENSFSTNPMFDNAI
+2737 TTAENSFSANPMFDNAI
-2752 TALQSLLSEN
+2752 IALQSLLSED

-2774 SLSAEQIEQMQSM
+2774 SLSAEQIELMQSV
-2787 ISNPIERQPTLSL
+2787 ISNPNEKQPTVQL
-2800 AIQILNAFVEY
+2800 AIQILNAFVEH
-2811 KIPLSKQILKE
+2811 KIPLSRQILKE
-2822 FQIKKDLLNLC
+2822 FQTKKDLLNLC

>member
-15 KLAKE
+15 KLAQE

-31 LSIWWNVKEQQTEPT
+31 LSIWWNIKEQKTEPT

-63 QAVMEQCNVGNIANL
+63 QTVLEQCKIGNIANL
-78 INLIKNVV
+78 INMIKNIVR
-86 KDNKGVTVEKLQE
+86 DSKGVTIEKLQE
-99 ELGIPITAEEL
+99 EFGTPITVEEV

-115 TLITWKDSNNVVHIN
+115 TLITWKDGDNVTHIN
-130 VGDPSFASRREMTT
+130 VGNPVLSYEAELQYILDTAPRNEQGQLLAPNGKVSKLTEQQYAQVRTKAFIEWFGDWINDPKNASKVVDGNVEPLVVYHNARTFYTDFQNKIDRNG
-144 RQGKQSILNIFGA
+144 RLYFSPFKDKWSDRGDVIHAVFLNIKNPKEGNVEINNWYTPKNNEDGLILEANNVIEEYIIFNPNQIKSATDNVGT
-157 DLFSINEQINLTQAI
+157 FSTTDNNIYNHRSNLSKAIKLIENTKIQAI
-172 KGLSKNQNITPI
+172 KAKDTNALKKLVYTTNQQLAALVSPNIQVAGGYYGLRKNKTQKLQLLDTLIDLEQPAQAEELNELFNLLSEKFNRKFNIKKVPLSEI
-184 IELLQFLNKKMPTIT
+184 KSRRGDNVSCFIEQVGNEYIVWVAKNHYPSYTMLAEEMLHPLIYEIQKRNYQLFKQFLDECLNTKDKTMKVLVDSIIRAYEKEDKDT
-199 IQLQD
+199 QD
-204 KVIDSQGIERDG
+204 NEIV
-216 LYNANTNTILISR
+216 T
-229 NPSKPVGQVLA
+229 QVLA
-240 HEILHSLFLDKLN
+240 YKLKN
-253 TNPEIKQQLE
+253 IQQE
-263 TIIAEA
+263 QSSTFKKII
-269 KSVLG
+269 
-274 ETDLYGLT
+274 
-282 SVEEFL
+282 
-288 SEIFTE
+288 
-294 GKLIKALSNIEGI
+294 SNIVQW
-307 NNKKASNAL
+307 
-316 LNKIRDWFNKCLNLI
+316 LNKIGIFNGTRKNFNLHTFAYCLKFENIKFELTQELKQSGYNHI
-331 FKEKPSLLDNALY
+331 INQS
-344 YIEQLMSSNT
+344 IEQT
-354 EYYTKEQFESV
+354 
-365 QKTLYKR
+365 
-372 ILTINSDRLSQDAS
+372 D
-386 WVSDQ
+386 
-391 LQQLKEEFPDFITNS
+391 
-406 NLDYFVV
+406 
-413 KQGVY
+413 
-418 YQIVDIRNKKHL
+418 
-430 LQNRKTVNFNVIKQS
+430 
-445 HVGEFASQQNESVI
+445 
-459 EKPEI
+459 KPEA
-464 TEPNI
+464 TTTV
-469 PKTNI
+469 PKTTNT
-474 QGEEVDQQITITH
+474 GEEIEAQIKITLLN
-487 IDKFIPEYGNIYK
+487 KFIPEYGNVYR
-500 VDVENLVNELTLLDE
+500 VNVENLVNELTLLDE
-515 LKLNSNINL
+515 LKLDSNIHL
-524 KDLILLPE
+524 KDLILLPD
-532 ITESN
+532 ITEQN

-550 NKSKQGVKTI
+550 NKSKQGVETI
-560 ELTDEALQKVA
+560 ELTDETLQKIA

-580 KYDKETDKIT
+580 KYDKETNKVT

-608 YYNHEALMNIQGIS
+608 YYNHEALMKISSIS

-649 DVIEELNITEEEL
+649 DVIDELNLTEEEL

-673 TISLGRILNH
+673 TIGLGRILNH
-683 IKEQFFDNHSGD
+683 IKVQFFDNHVGN
-695 LIEVCQAISN
+695 LIDACQEISN

-727 QREVFQ
+727 QQEVFQ

-741 FDTANEQEIQEIFGS
+741 FDTADEQEIQEIFGS
-756 SVETWQIGFRQMSVF
+756 SVETWQVGFRQMSVF

-778 KQRLHT
+778 KQRLHS
-784 LMESKLDQDGD
+784 LIQSKLDEDGD
-795 LVPVLNELGMFTA
+795 LVPILNELGMFET

-816 SILKWTRYSTSLEQ
+816 SILKWTRYSTSLDQ
-830 MIDKLKQHQKEALW
+830 MIEKLKQHQNEALW
-844 LQPLIQELEET
+844 LKPLIQDLEET

-867 FCKYFQPYVINF
+867 FCKYFQSYVINF

-893 NEYADTV
+893 NEYADTI
-900 IQNLITAFKQN
+900 IQNLTIAFDQN

-919 KPEGIYKVGI
+919 KPEGIYTAGI

-937 ATTLQNIDIDK
+937 AATLQTLDIDK

-960 FTGKKEALLT
+960 FTGEKGALLT

-976 NWDNFKTHMLAIIK
+976 NWDNFKTHMLSILK
-990 NAQGAKKPKE
+990 NAQGAKKPTE

-1017 VLEQVVPTNIES
+1017 ILEQVVPTNIES

-1053 ISGHLQ
+1053 LSGHLQ
-1059 GLYTDAKDENERYQM
+1059 GLYTDAKNENERYQM
-1074 FLQDEFGQYSWFKN
+1074 FLQDEFGQYAWFKN
-1088 RKTGKWLNN
+1088 RKTGKWLNH
-1097 WLQRLATDSKARE
+1097 WLQRLATDSKSRE
-1110 TFKHI
+1110 AFKHI

-1176 IPSILANTVFLQ
+1176 IPNILANTVFLQ

-1230 EYLSVFLDTKQY
+1230 EYLSVFLDSKQY
-1242 NQTYDTL
+1242 KQIYDTL
-1249 LEDIKP
+1249 SEDIRP
-1255 IYQSLKLTLDK
+1255 IYDSLKASLDR
-1266 YFSGKPLTDEENLQM
+1266 YFSGKQLSDNETLQM

-1293 ELKLNNYMQSL
+1293 DIKLNNYMQSL
-1304 IQNGLLV
+1304 IQTGLLEFV
-1311 AENSKYKIT
+1311 NGKYRIT
-1320 DPALQKMDIFQT
+1320 DPALQRMDIFQT

-1386 IQVKDFSTG
+1386 VQVKDFSTG
-1395 ERVSDGTYRS
+1395 ESVSDGTYRS
-1405 IILKDDVIKADIL
+1405 IILKDDIIKSDIL
-1418 TNLHQARTLILS
+1418 TNLHQARKLILS
-1430 QITDPV
+1430 QISDPV

-1485 AYNRIM
+1485 AYNKIM
-1491 SGAPYGEVD
+1491 SGAPYGEAD

-1518 NSYSSMGTIRSG
+1518 NSYSSMGAIRSG

-1568 TKNADNTINMMER
+1568 TKNADNTINMQER

-1597 GLTGIIDITDKGI
+1597 GLTGIIDITEKGI
-1610 SKYIQ
+1610 ATYMS
-1615 KNSDKIEQIKQQ
+1615 KNSDTITEIKKQ
-1627 LLESNPWLANN
+1627 LLELNPWLANN
-1638 EMLLDSYLKT
+1638 EILLDSYLKT

-1660 NASDKTESGYNTDY
+1660 NASDKTQSGYNTDY
-1674 VQELSFDCYG
+1674 VQELPFDCYG

-1714 NPVTGKDNYVVID
+1714 NPVTGEENYVVID
-1727 GKRITVKDA
+1727 GKRISVEEA
-1736 KEKYMS
+1736 KKKYMS

-1852 IRYKTVDIL
+1852 IRYKAVDTF
-1861 NEDGSIKEI
+1861 NEDGSIAEI

-1885 LKRVNRENAEKVI
+1885 LKKINRENAEKVI

-1905 LDEYVWDNTIT
+1905 LDDYVWDDKIQ
-1916 TYKQYVEKYQ
+1916 TYKQYVETFQ

-1940 EWLRDKQFLD
+1940 DQLRDKQFLD

-1959 VVEAN
+1959 VAEAN

-2010 GSDFDVDKM
+2010 GSDK
-2019 YIMRYDFDV
+2019 I
-2028 RHENGK
+2028 RHC
-2034 LVLKT
+2034 
-2039 PNSQKTKN
+2039 
-2047 DNYLIDTAFGFLTNP
+2047 F
-2062 LTEQEQFT
+2062 
-2070 PGGFEDVKRYAY
+2070 
-2082 LIAAYQTS
+2082 
-2090 QKSWDE
+2090 
-2096 LQQLDTDSL
+2096 
-2105 KKLAK
+2105 
-2110 TNENLIYPQTQIA
+2110 
-2123 YHKQN
+2123 YHYN
-2128 MVAAKLIGVFAVANV
+2128 
-2143 SHAFMALGEGAA
+2143 
-2155 EINCKFYD
+2155 
-2163 KVITINNHQFGYVGI
+2163 
-2178 NKKGKPEVMRSFNID
+2178 
-2193 PIYGYSG
+2193 
-2200 ERVSRILAQ
+2200 
-2209 LLAASV
+2209 
-2215 DAVKDP
+2215 
-2221 VLNLLNINL
+2221 
-2230 KSVNLAVTLARMG
+2230 
-2243 FDIQTISLFMNQP
+2243 
-2256 SIKNV
+2256 IKNF
-2261 IEQAILNDSDLSVEI
+2261 LNCWKL
-2276 EKEINRLQN
+2276 
-2285 ITSPN
+2285 
-2290 DFKIAQSQEGVIF
+2290 
-2303 DNEDWLQSLKNED
+2303 
-2316 DLTAV
+2316 LT
-2321 KNLTLAAQ
+2321 
-2329 LLNYSRVFSAITG
+2329 
-2342 VTKQNSISSAVG
+2342 
-2354 PTNLDNIDARIAAQ
+2354 
-2368 KLDNYLEKER
+2368 
-2378 ISPKTYSLAWNAISS
+2378 
-2393 ALYYTQHALV
+2393 
-2403 NSLINGQTFITATNN
+2403 
-2418 FIDKYIELLNTVTN
+2418 
-2432 DKLTDKLK
+2432 
-2440 QKFITAYTGSAIVPN
+2440 
-2455 WNQIEF
+2455 
-2461 ISSNPEYSNN
+2461 
-2471 PLKAMVLN
+2471 
-2479 YPAEFINKKSI
+2479 
-2490 EYLKQH
+2490 
-2496 PENKVVKMLMEMS
+2496 S
-2509 NVENLDINLPLD
+2509 NVED
-2521 NPSLMDE
+2521 NQQPSPMWE
-2528 LQVHCTEIMTNN
+2528 
-2540 PQLAKE
+2540 
-2546 LILYTYARGGWGF
+2546 G
-2559 NVKFPLSKLF
+2559 S
-2569 TTEVLKEVDGY
+2569 TT
-2580 FDQLRDVSEV
+2580 
-2590 SVSNDFMMQFKL
+2590 
-2602 NNHISDVKIYLTS
+2602 
-2615 GIKSTVTYIDDMGR
+2615 
-2629 EKYTLHYAGEQIPL
+2629 
-2643 EYDKIYQIVTDTETY
+2643 
-2658 LIRLNNEHE
+2658 
-2667 KRTEQYATG
+2667 
-2676 VVKDIEYKQI
+2676 
-2686 PAIVEEIFFL
+2686 
-2696 GDGNDVFEYGEYV
+2696 
-2709 DPTQPI
+2709 
-2715 KQSKSIE
+2715 
-2722 NTETKQDSTSKPVST
+2722 
-2737 VENSFSTNPMFDNAI
+2737 
-2752 TALQSLLSEN
+2752 
-2762 VNEILNSAQVLN
+2762 
-2774 SLSAEQIEQMQSM
+2774 
-2787 ISNPIERQPTLSL
+2787 
-2800 AIQILNAFVEY
+2800 
-2811 KIPLSKQILKE
+2811 
-2822 FQIKKDLLNLC
+2822 IKKII

>member
-15 KLAKE
+15 KLAQE

-31 LSIWWNVKEQQTEPT
+31 LSIWWNVKEQTKEPT

-63 QAVMEQCNVGNIANL
+63 QAIMEQCELGSISNL
-78 INLIKNVV
+78 INIIRSIVGNS
-86 KDNKGVTVEKLQE
+86 KGVTIEKLQE
-99 ELGIPITAEEL
+99 ELAVPITVEEL
-110 QQAVP
+110 QQAIP
-115 TLITWKDSNNVVHIN
+115 TLITWKDHNNIIHIN
-130 VGDPSFASRREMTT
+130 IGNPTLASRREMTT
-144 RQGKQSILNIFGA
+144 KQGKQSILNIFGA
-157 DLFSINEQINLTQAI
+157 DLFSTNEQINLTQAI
-172 KGLSKNQNITPI
+172 KGLSKNPNITPI
-184 IELLQFLNKKMPTIT
+184 VELLQFLNKKIPNIT
-199 IQLQD
+199 IKLQD
-204 KVIDSQGIERDG
+204 KVIDSYGIERDG

-229 NPSKPVGQVLA
+229 NPSKPAGQVLA
-240 HEILHSLFLDKLN
+240 HEILHPLFLDKLN
-253 TNPEIKQQLE
+253 TNYEIKQQLE
-263 TIIAEA
+263 AIIAEA
-269 KSVLG
+269 KRVLG

-294 GKLIKALSNIEGI
+294 GKLIKTLSNIEGI
-307 NNKKASNAL
+307 NNKKASSSL
-316 LNKIRDWFNKCLNLI
+316 LNKIREWFSKCLNLI

-344 YIEQLMSSNT
+344 YIEQLISSNT
-354 EYYTKEQFESV
+354 EYYTQEQFESV

-372 ILTINSDRLSQDAS
+372 ISNINSDRLSQDAS

-391 LQQLKEEFPDFITNS
+391 LQQLKEEFSNFITDS
-406 NLDYFVV
+406 NLDHFIV
-413 KQGVY
+413 KQGRY
-418 YQIVDIRNKKHL
+418 YQIVDVRNKKYL
-430 LQNRKTVNFNVIKQS
+430 FSNRKTVNSNVIKQL

-474 QGEEVDQQITITH
+474 QGEEVEQQITITP
-487 IDKFIPEYGNIYK
+487 IDKFIPEYGNIYRIN
-500 VDVENLVNELTLLDE
+500 VENLINELTLLDE
-515 LKLNSNINL
+515 LKLDSTINL

-550 NKSKQGVKTI
+550 NKSKQGVETI

-580 KYDKETDKIT
+580 KYDKETNKVT

-637 SDYVTRI
+637 SDYITNI
-644 LEQDP
+644 LAQDP
-649 DVIEELNITEEEL
+649 AVIDELNITEEEL
-662 KKCTSRIDVLN
+662 KKCTSRIDILN
-673 TISLGRILNH
+673 TIGLPRLLNH
-683 IKEQFFDNHSGD
+683 IKKKFFDKHSGNLTD
-695 LIEVCQAISN
+695 VCQEISN

-727 QREVFQ
+727 QQEVFQ

-741 FDTANEQEIQEIFGS
+741 FDTADEQEIQEIFGS
-756 SVETWQIGFRQMSVF
+756 SVETWQVGFRQMSVF

-778 KQRLHT
+778 KQRLHS
-784 LMESKLDQDGD
+784 LIQSKLDEDGD
-795 LVPVLNELGMFTA
+795 LVPVLNELGMFES

-830 MIDKLKQHQKEALW
+830 MIEKLKQHQNEALW
-844 LQPLIQELEET
+844 LKPLIQDLEET

-867 FCKYFQPYVINF
+867 FCKYFQSYVINF
-879 VDKDGVAKSKAINE
+879 VDKDGIAKSKAINE

-900 IQNLITAFKQN
+900 IQNLTTAFEQN

-919 KPEGIYKVGI
+919 KPEGIYTAGI
-929 DKLYNAIN
+929 AKLYNAIN
-937 ATTLQNIDIDK
+937 ATTLQNLDIDK

-960 FTGKKEALLT
+960 FTGEKETLLPI
-970 LLQEGH
+970 LQEGH
-976 NWDNFKTHMLAIIK
+976 NWDNFKTHMLSILK
-990 NAQGAKKPKE
+990 NAQGTKKPKE

-1017 VLEQVVPTNIES
+1017 ILEQVVPTNIES

-1040 YVIPSYLNILCGK
+1040 YVIPSYLNIQCGK

-1074 FLQDEFGQYSWFKN
+1074 FLQDEFGQYGWFKN
-1088 RKTGKWLNN
+1088 RKTGKWLNH

-1110 TFKHI
+1110 AFKHI

-1150 AYFRLAMMSNKPS
+1150 AYFRLPMMSNKPS

-1171 TQVEE
+1171 TQIEE

-1230 EYLSVFLDTKQY
+1230 EYLSVFLDSKQY
-1242 NQTYDTL
+1242 KQIYDTL
-1249 LEDIKP
+1249 SEEIKP
-1255 IYQSLKLTLDK
+1255 TYDSLKATLDR
-1266 YFSGKPLTDEENLQM
+1266 YFSGTSLTDNETLYM

-1293 ELKLNNYMQSL
+1293 DIKFNNYMQSL
-1304 IQNGLLV
+1304 IQTGLLEFV
-1311 AENSKYKIT
+1311 NGKYRIT
-1320 DPALQKMDIFQT
+1320 DPALQRMDIFQT

-1386 IQVKDFSTG
+1386 VQVKDFSTS
-1395 ERVSDGTYRS
+1395 ESVSDGIYRS
-1405 IILKDDVIKADIL
+1405 IILKDDVIKSDIL
-1418 TNLHQARTLILS
+1418 TNLHQARKLILS
-1430 QITDPV
+1430 QISDPV

-1485 AYNRIM
+1485 AYNKIM
-1491 SGAPYGEVD
+1491 SGAPYGEAD

-1518 NSYSSMGTIRSG
+1518 NSYSSMGTIKSG
-1530 VQFKNSEYTLV
+1530 VQFKNSEYTLI

-1568 TKNADNTINMMER
+1568 TKNADNTINMQER

-1597 GLTGIIDITDKGI
+1597 GLTGIIDITEKGI
-1610 SKYIQ
+1610 ATYMS
-1615 KNSDKIEQIKQQ
+1615 KNSDTITKIKKQ
-1627 LLESNPWLANN
+1627 LLELNPWLANN

-1660 NASDKTESGYNTDY
+1660 NASDKTQSGYNTDY
-1674 VQELSFDCYG
+1674 VQELPFDCYG

-1714 NPVTGKDNYVVID
+1714 NPVTGKENYVVID
-1727 GKRITVKDA
+1727 GKRISVEEA
-1736 KEKYMS
+1736 KKKYMS

-1852 IRYKTVDIL
+1852 IRYKAADTF
-1861 NEDGSIKEI
+1861 NEDGSIAET

-1885 LKRVNRENAEKVI
+1885 LKKINRENAEKVI

-1905 LDEYVWDNTIT
+1905 LDDYVWDDKIQ
-1916 TYKQYVEKYQ
+1916 TYKQYVETFQ
-1926 NSPAYYE
+1926 HSTAYYE

-1959 VVEAN
+1959 VAEAN

-1999 IMLPKELTTLS
+1999 VMLPKELTTLS
-2010 GSDFDVDKM
+2010 GSDK
-2019 YIMRYDFDV
+2019 I
-2028 RHENGK
+2028 RHC
-2034 LVLKT
+2034 
-2039 PNSQKTKN
+2039 
-2047 DNYLIDTAFGFLTNP
+2047 F
-2062 LTEQEQFT
+2062 
-2070 PGGFEDVKRYAY
+2070 
-2082 LIAAYQTS
+2082 
-2090 QKSWDE
+2090 
-2096 LQQLDTDSL
+2096 
-2105 KKLAK
+2105 
-2110 TNENLIYPQTQIA
+2110 
-2123 YHKQN
+2123 YH
-2128 MVAAKLIGVFAVANV
+2128 
-2143 SHAFMALGEGAA
+2143 
-2155 EINCKFYD
+2155 Y
-2163 KVITINNHQFGYVGI
+2163 
-2178 NKKGKPEVMRSFNID
+2178 NI
-2193 PIYGYSG
+2193 
-2200 ERVSRILAQ
+2200 
-2209 LLAASV
+2209 
-2215 DAVKDP
+2215 
-2221 VLNLLNINL
+2221 
-2230 KSVNLAVTLARMG
+2230 
-2243 FDIQTISLFMNQP
+2243 
-2256 SIKNV
+2256 
-2261 IEQAILNDSDLSVEI
+2261 
-2276 EKEINRLQN
+2276 
-2285 ITSPN
+2285 
-2290 DFKIAQSQEGVIF
+2290 
-2303 DNEDWLQSLKNED
+2303 
-2316 DLTAV
+2316 
-2321 KNLTLAAQ
+2321 
-2329 LLNYSRVFSAITG
+2329 
-2342 VTKQNSISSAVG
+2342 
-2354 PTNLDNIDARIAAQ
+2354 
-2368 KLDNYLEKER
+2368 
-2378 ISPKTYSLAWNAISS
+2378 
-2393 ALYYTQHALV
+2393 
-2403 NSLINGQTFITATNN
+2403 
-2418 FIDKYIELLNTVTN
+2418 
-2432 DKLTDKLK
+2432 
-2440 QKFITAYTGSAIVPN
+2440 
-2455 WNQIEF
+2455 
-2461 ISSNPEYSNN
+2461 
-2471 PLKAMVLN
+2471 
-2479 YPAEFINKKSI
+2479 KKS
-2490 EYLKQH
+2490 H
-2496 PENKVVKMLMEMS
+2496 
-2509 NVENLDINLPLD
+2509 
-2521 NPSLMDE
+2521 
-2528 LQVHCTEIMTNN
+2528 
-2540 PQLAKE
+2540 
-2546 LILYTYARGGWGF
+2546 
-2559 NVKFPLSKLF
+2559 
-2569 TTEVLKEVDGY
+2569 
-2580 FDQLRDVSEV
+2580 
-2590 SVSNDFMMQFKL
+2590 
-2602 NNHISDVKIYLTS
+2602 
-2615 GIKSTVTYIDDMGR
+2615 
-2629 EKYTLHYAGEQIPL
+2629 
-2643 EYDKIYQIVTDTETY
+2643 
-2658 LIRLNNEHE
+2658 
-2667 KRTEQYATG
+2667 
-2676 VVKDIEYKQI
+2676 
-2686 PAIVEEIFFL
+2686 
-2696 GDGNDVFEYGEYV
+2696 
-2709 DPTQPI
+2709 
-2715 KQSKSIE
+2715 
-2722 NTETKQDSTSKPVST
+2722 
-2737 VENSFSTNPMFDNAI
+2737 
-2752 TALQSLLSEN
+2752 
-2762 VNEILNSAQVLN
+2762 
-2774 SLSAEQIEQMQSM
+2774 
-2787 ISNPIERQPTLSL
+2787 
-2800 AIQILNAFVEY
+2800 
-2811 KIPLSKQILKE
+2811 
-2822 FQIKKDLLNLC
+2822 